1 MVMILPFDRFK
12 AWKWEGLMRQGI
24 FLAILVATI
33 LVCGP
38 ILCHAETL
46 VWDASSGQVDGYK
59 VHWVTRKNSQRNT
72 RDVGNRTRYDLNK
85 LPLSEGVTYYLSV
98 SAYNKAGESPPCEP
112 VVFIPGDNTPPA
124 PPIGLSAD

>member
-1 MVMILPFDRFK
+1 MSKFRWTCGLLMIG
-12 AWKWEGLMRQGI
+12 AAM
-24 FLAILVATI
+24 TI
-33 LVCGP
+33 LCAP
-38 ILCHAETL
+38 FSSFAETL

-59 VHWVTRKNSQRNT
+59 IHWGTRKNRQPNT
-72 RDVGNRTRYDLNK
+72 RDVGARTRYNLNK